1 MYCEICMILCVALGC
16 KPCTSNVSIL
26 ETLERKE
33 GEEKITVLFPKKL
46 GKSFLWCL

>member
-26 ETLERKE
+26 ETLERQE
-33 GEEKITVLFPKKL
+33 GEEKKVQFY
-46 GKSFLWCL
+46 FLRS

>member
-1 MYCEICMILCVALGC
+1 MIDEFFSFMYCEICMILCVALGC

-33 GEEKITVLFPKKL
+33 GEEKKVQFY
-46 GKSFLWCL
+46 FLSS

>member
-33 GEEKITVLFPKKL
+33 GEEKKVQFY
-46 GKSFLWCL
+46 FLRS